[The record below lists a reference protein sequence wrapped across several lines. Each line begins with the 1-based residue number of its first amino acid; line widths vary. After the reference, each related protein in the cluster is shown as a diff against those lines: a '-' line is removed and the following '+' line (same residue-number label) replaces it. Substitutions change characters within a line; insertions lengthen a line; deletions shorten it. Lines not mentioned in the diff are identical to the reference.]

1 MPHRVEIPVHWC
13 EHVQAVKFGDSPVL
27 NSLNIPEVLC
37 ETFFAVLHLTFRN
50 NFRN

>member
-27 NSLNIPEVLC
+27 NKTV
-37 ETFFAVLHLTFRN
+37 LTFQR
-50 NFRN
+50 FSVKPFLQYFI